1 MSLPEQQS
9 LESAYVMGT
18 FARKPVEFTSG
29 RGMVLVDAEGREYLD
44 FLSGIGCDCL
54 GHCPPALVGA
64 LDAQAGRLIHVS
76 NYFYI
81 EHRGEV
87 ARHLSDLLS
96 RYAPEGEGGPWK
108 TFFTNSG
115 AESNEC
121 ALKLAR
127 LHARRRAQAEGGPDA
142 PAPYR
147 VVTVDASFH
156 GRTMMTLAATAQA
169 KFHVDFAPMP
179 DGFLDVPRNDVAA
192 LEALFA
198 AHGPEICA
206 VMLECVQGESGVH
219 PMTPEFLA
227 AARRLTR
234 EHGALLICDEV
245 QCGIFRTGRPFGFQH
260 FGIVP
265 DVVSM
270 AKGIA
275 GGFPAGACAARAE
288 VADLFAPGDHGTTF
302 GGSCLA
308 VAAAQAVL
316 DELDA
321 GGYEQ
326 RVAEVGAYL
335 RERLT
340 ALPRVHDVRG
350 LGLMVGCD
358 LVEDAPSAPE
368 VVSAALERG
377 FVLNATGPR
386 TLRFLP
392 PLICERAHVDALVAA
407 LAAIV

>member
-1 MSLPEQQS
+1 MSLEEQKS

-18 FARKPVEFTSG
+18 FARKPVEFTEG

-54 GHCPPALVGA
+54 GHCPPALVEA
-64 LDAQAGRLIHVS
+64 LDAQAGQLIHVS

-81 EHRGEV
+81 EHRGQV
-87 ARHLSDLLS
+87 ARHISDLVN
-96 RYAPEGEGGPWK
+96 RYAPEDERGPWK
-108 TFFTNSG
+108 SFFTNSG

-121 ALKLAR
+121 AIKLAR
-127 LHARRRAQAEGGPDA
+127 LHARRRAEAAGPDA
-142 PAPYR
+142 PIPYK

-156 GRTMMTLAATAQA
+156 GRTMMTLAATAQP

-192 LEALFA
+192 LEALFE

-234 EHGALLICDEV
+234 AHGALLICDEV
-245 QCGIFRTGRPFGFQH
+245 QCGVFRTGRPFGFQH
-260 FGIVP
+260 YGVTP
-265 DVVSM
+265 DVIAL

-288 VADLFAPGDHGTTF
+288 VADLFTPGDHGTTF

-308 VAAAQAVL
+308 MAAAEAVL
-316 DELDA
+316 DELDG

-326 RVAEVGAYL
+326 SVTEAGEYL
-335 RERLT
+335 RERLA
-340 ALPRVHDVRG
+340 ALPHVHDVRG

-358 LVEDAPSAPE
+358 LDDDAPSAPE
-368 VVSAALERG
+368 VVSAALEAG

-392 PLICERAHVDALVAA
+392 PLICGREHIDALADA
-407 LAAIV
+407 LAALL

>member
-1 MSLPEQQS
+1 
-9 LESAYVMGT
+9 
-18 FARKPVEFTSG
+18 
-29 RGMVLVDAEGREYLD
+29 
-44 FLSGIGCDCL
+44 
-54 GHCPPALVGA
+54 
-64 LDAQAGRLIHVS
+64 
-76 NYFYI
+76 
-81 EHRGEV
+81 
-87 ARHLSDLLS
+87 
-96 RYAPEGEGGPWK
+96 
-108 TFFTNSG
+108 
-115 AESNEC
+115 
-121 ALKLAR
+121 
-127 LHARRRAQAEGGPDA
+127 
-142 PAPYR
+142 
-147 VVTVDASFH
+147 
-156 GRTMMTLAATAQA
+156 
-169 KFHVDFAPMP
+169 
-179 DGFLDVPRNDVAA
+179 
-192 LEALFA
+192 
-198 AHGPEICA
+198 
-206 VMLECVQGESGVH
+206 
-219 PMTPEFLA
+219 
-227 AARRLTR
+227 
-234 EHGALLICDEV
+234 
-245 QCGIFRTGRPFGFQH
+245 
-260 FGIVP
+260 
-265 DVVSM
+265 M

-326 RVAEVGAYL
+326 RVAEVGAYQ

>member
-1 MSLPEQQS
+1 MSLQEQQS

-18 FARKPVEFTSG
+18 FARKPVEFVGG
-29 RGMVLVDAEGREYLD
+29 RGMTLVDDAGREYLD

-54 GHCPPALVGA
+54 GHCPPVLVDA
-64 LDAQAGRLIHVS
+64 IDAQASQLIHVS

-81 EHRGEV
+81 PQRGEV
-87 ARHLSDLLS
+87 AAHLSDLLN
-96 RYAPEGEGGPWK
+96 RYAPEGEQGPWK
-108 TFFTNSG
+108 TFFANSG

-127 LHARRRAQAEGGPDA
+127 LHGRRRAQEAGGPDA
-142 PAPYR
+142 PVPYH

-156 GRTMMTLAATAQA
+156 GRTMMTLAATAQP

-179 DGFLDVPRNDVAA
+179 DGFYDVPRNDVAA
-192 LEALFA
+192 LEAVFA
-198 AHGPEICA
+198 AHGAAICA

-260 FGIVP
+260 YGVVP
-265 DVVSM
+265 DVVAM

-308 VAAAQAVL
+308 VAAAHAVL
-316 DELDA
+316 GELDA

-326 RVAEVGAYL
+326 RVAEAGAYL
-335 RERLT
+335 RERLA

-358 LVEDAPSAPE
+358 LAEDAPSAPE
-368 VVSAALERG
+368 VVAAALKAG

-392 PLICERAHVDALVAA
+392 PLICEKSHIDALVDALAA
-407 LAAIV
+407 LI